1 MVVRVRCPLAA
12 GWPGRRPQ
20 RRFPCRPLLP
30 SGWWPVPGGQRRSP
44 VTRSW
49 HPGHRP
55 GRAGLGAA
63 EPGDHRDDRPG
74 HAACPLTVA
83 TGPVGAGKTMALALS
98 VAAESRP
105 VAWVSLDEYN
115 NRPGAFWPSI
125 VAALRR
131 SGVAIPRSLTAAPQG
146 RAAEHSS
153 LVRLASVL
161 TAQNPPVTLVIDDVH
176 LLTELPVLTGLDFLL
191 GNTGIGLRLAVSSRT
206 DPPLPL
212 HRYRLAGELTE
223 IGPGIWLS
231 TWPRRAGS
239 PGASCQRTRLI
250 ASWGEQRAGRPGLA
264 SQPCPWPLTPIPA
277 GSSPNWPPRRAP

>member
-1 MVVRVRCPLAA
+1 VPDWALQ
-12 GWPGRRPQ
+12 RPRITEMIAQGAQ
-20 RRFPCRPLLP
+20 R
-30 SGWWPVPGGQRRSP
+30 
-44 VTRSW
+44 
-49 HPGHRP
+49 
-55 GRAGLGAA
+55 
-63 EPGDHRDDRPG
+63 
-74 HAACPLTVA
+74 CPLTVA
-83 TGPVGAGKTMALALS
+83 TGPVGAGKTMALALWA
-98 VAAESRP
+98 AAESRP

-250 ASWGEQRAGRPGLA
+250 ASWGEQRAGRPCLA
-264 SQPCPWPLTPIPA
+264 SQPCPWPLTLIPA